1 MSPLAQVLAMANRP
15 APTPPQTQV
24 QPTNVAGIYANNDAQ
39 KMAAYQD
46 QLQQQNAMYGGLASL
61 GSAAIGAGG
70 KFFTSPTGLALLG
83 LGA

>member
-46 QLQQQNAMYGGLASL
+46 QLQQQNAQFGGLASL
-61 GSAAIGAGG
+61 GGAGIGA
-70 KFFTSPTGLALLG
+70 LANYLKPAATIAML
-83 LGA
+83 